1 MKLMRK
7 HGDSGCMSP
16 AWTQADHRKT
26 PARRQGP
33 RPARDFTDLLQGL
46 PGRQDDPGLLPR
58 VHVQLRQ
65 IAGALF
71 KRERRNQTLQPTAL
85 VNEAGIRLSARRR
98 RPWRSE
104 RHFLGAAAKAMR
116 RILVEHARS
125 RNALKRGG
133 SLTRVDLNEVT
144 LRERESPIDVLDLHE
159 ALDRLQAIDKRKA
172 RLVELRFFGGL
183 TINETAESLGL
194 CASTVKQ
201 EWAVARAWLKRELS
215 GDE

>member
-1 MKLMRK
+1 M
-7 HGDSGCMSP
+7 
-16 AWTQADHRKT
+16 
-26 PARRQGP
+26 
-33 RPARDFTDLLQGL
+33 
-46 PGRQDDPGLLPR
+46 
-58 VHVQLRQ
+58 QLRQ

-71 KRERRNQTLQPTAL
+71 QRERRNQTLQPTAL

-98 RPWRSE
+98 RPWKSE
-104 RHFLGAAAKAMR
+104 RHFLGAAAEAMR

-144 LRERESPIDVLDLHE
+144 LRERENPIDILDLHD
-159 ALDRLQAIDKRKA
+159 ALDRLQAIDQRKA

-201 EWAVARAWLKRELS
+201 EWAIARAWLKRELS
-215 GDE
+215 RDE

>member
-1 MKLMRK
+1 M
-7 HGDSGCMSP
+7 
-16 AWTQADHRKT
+16 
-26 PARRQGP
+26 
-33 RPARDFTDLLQGL
+33 DFTDLLQGL
-46 PGRQDDPGLLPR
+46 PGRQDDPDLLPR

-71 KRERRNQTLQPTAL
+71 QRERRNQTLQPTAL

-98 RPWRSE
+98 RPWKSE

-133 SLTRVDLNEVT
+133 SLTRVDLKEVM
-144 LRERESPIDVLDLHE
+144 LREHESPIDVLDLHN

-183 TINETAESLGL
+183 TIHETAESLGL

-215 GDE
+215 HEQ